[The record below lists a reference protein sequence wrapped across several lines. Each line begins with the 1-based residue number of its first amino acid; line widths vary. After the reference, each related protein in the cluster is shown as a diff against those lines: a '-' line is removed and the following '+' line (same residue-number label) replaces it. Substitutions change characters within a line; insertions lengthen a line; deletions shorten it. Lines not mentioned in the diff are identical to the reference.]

1 MFCYSS
7 IYIVANDEPLWNEPK
22 LDDFR
27 PTIQDKID
35 EQYQLKEVPKGDIKE
50 IDIDRDYERK
60 EFIEEVESK
69 FNCKIGRS
77 FYESK
82 GELDDISEQKQ
93 IVFMDEVITVPMY
106 NNMED
111 FMACY
116 YNNHVEIKEI
126 LYLKYHLLETKS
138 TLQR

>member
-1 MFCYSS
+1 
-7 IYIVANDEPLWNEPK
+7 VNDEPLWKEPK

-35 EQYQLKEVPKGDIKE
+35 EQYQLQEVPKGDIKQ
-50 IDIDRDYERK
+50 IDIDRDYEPK
-60 EFIEEVESK
+60 ELIEEVESIS
-69 FNCKIGRS
+69 NCKIGRS

-82 GELDDISEQKQ
+82 DKLDDVPEQKK
-93 IVFMDEVITVPMY
+93 IILMHEVIIVPIY
-106 NNMED
+106 NIMED
-111 FMACY
+111 FIACY